1 LAEKTQSLC
10 FHATRLALIFL
21 AMMRIHICLRGG
33 IQPLVLAA
41 LLLAMVRPAAGD
53 PPTPAPAPPATNR
66 WSTNWTA
73 LFDGKSLTNWAVT
86 DFAGHG
92 PVTVHDGQIKI
103 AMGDDLGGINWTNG
117 PLPKTDYEISLDA
130 VKVAGGDFFCGLT
143 FPVAD
148 SSCSLIVGGW
158 GGGLVGLSSLDGRDA
173 SENETTRSMYLETG
187 HWYHIVLRVT
197 PKKIEA
203 WLDKDKIVDA
213 SIVGR
218 TVSLRAGPISMSE
231 PLGVATYSTTAELKN
246 FQLRLIEH

>member
-1 LAEKTQSLC
+1 
-10 FHATRLALIFL
+10 
-21 AMMRIHICLRGG
+21 MMRATIHSRGG
-33 IQPLVLAA
+33 FQPPVLLGLVLALVLPA
-41 LLLAMVRPAAGD
+41 VAQPPAAA
-53 PPTPAPAPPATNR
+53 PTNAPAAATH
-66 WSTNWTA
+66 WSTNWTD

-92 PVTVHDGQIKI
+92 PVTVEAEQIKI
-103 AMGDDLGGINWTNG
+103 AMGDDLAGINWTNG

-130 VKVAGGDFFCGLT
+130 IKVAGGDFFCGLT

-158 GGGLVGLSSLDGRDA
+158 GGGVVGLSSLDGQDA

-203 WLDKDKIVDA
+203 WLDKEKVVDV

-218 TVSLRAGPISMSE
+218 KVSLRPGAIYLSE
-231 PLGVATYSTTAELKN
+231 PLCVATYTTTAKLKD
-246 FQLRLIEH
+246 FKLRLLEH

>member
-1 LAEKTQSLC
+1 
-10 FHATRLALIFL
+10 
-21 AMMRIHICLRGG
+21 MMRAHIPSRGG
-33 IQPLVLAA
+33 FQPLVLVG
-41 LLLAMVRPAAGD
+41 LLLALVWPAMAQS
-53 PPTPAPAPPATNR
+53 PAPAPTQPATNH
-66 WSTNWTA
+66 WSTNWTS

-92 PVTVHDGQIKI
+92 PVTVEAGELKI
-103 AMGDDLGGINWTNG
+103 AMGDDLAGINWTNG

-158 GGGLVGLSSLDGRDA
+158 GGSVVGLSSLDGQDA
-173 SENETTRSMYLETG
+173 SENETTHSMYLETG

-197 PKKIEA
+197 PQKIEA
-203 WLDKDKIVDA
+203 WLDKDKIIDA

-218 TVSLRAGPISMSE
+218 KVTLRAGPISMSE
-231 PLGVATYSTTAELKN
+231 PLGVATYATSAKLKN
-246 FQLRLIEH
+246 FQLRVLEH

>member
-1 LAEKTQSLC
+1 LAEKRQCLC
-10 FHATRLALIFL
+10 FHAAHLALTFL
-21 AMMRIHICLRGG
+21 IMTRVHHRSQGG
-33 IQPLVLAA
+33 LQPLVLAC
-41 LLLAMVRPAAGD
+41 LLLAAVWPVAAE
-53 PPTPAPAPPATNR
+53 PPAPAAAPPGTNH

-92 PVTVHDGQIKI
+92 PITVAEGQLKI

-117 PLPKTDYEISLDA
+117 PLPKTDYEISLDT
-130 VKVAGGDFFCGLT
+130 VKVDGGDFFCGLT

-158 GGGLVGLSSLDGRDA
+158 GGGIVGLSSLDGQDA
-173 SENETTRSMYLETG
+173 SENETTRSIYLETG

-197 PKKIEA
+197 PAKIEA
-203 WLDKDKIVDA
+203 WLDKEKIVDA
-213 SIVGR
+213 TITGR
-218 TVSLRAGPISMSE
+218 KVSLRAGPISMSE
-231 PLGVATYSTTAELKN
+231 PLGVATYSTTAKLKN

>member
-1 LAEKTQSLC
+1 M
-10 FHATRLALIFL
+10 TRV
-21 AMMRIHICLRGG
+21 HICSRGG
-33 IQPLVLAA
+33 FQPPVLAG
-41 LLLAMVRPAAGD
+41 LLLALVWPAAAQT
-53 PPTPAPAPPATNR
+53 PTPAPAPPGAHR

-73 LFDGKSLTNWAVT
+73 LFDGISLTNWAVT
-86 DFAGHG
+86 GFAGHG
-92 PVTVHDGQIKI
+92 PVTVEAGQIKI

-130 VKVAGGDFFCGLT
+130 VKVAGSDFFCGLT

-158 GGGLVGLSSLDGRDA
+158 GGGVVGLSSLDGQDA
-173 SENETTRSMYLETG
+173 SENQTTRSMYLETG

-197 PKKIEA
+197 PKKIQA

-218 TVSLRAGPISMSE
+218 KVSLRPGPISMSE